1 MRRLLS
7 ATAAGV
13 MLLSAM
19 PARGAIPA
27 QAAVPATT
35 TGAHPPAQD
44 DPWEHFNRR
53 VYRLN
58 QRVDRSVIRPVAI
71 GYSRLLPKPLR
82 LAIHHV
88 LGNLGEPNIIINDA
102 LQLRLTRALRSTGRL
117 VVNSTF
123 GVAGLFDVAAGAGL
137 PHEPNSFST
146 TLGRYGVPAGPYLY
160 LPIMG
165 PSSVRGAV
173 GSGVDGALNP
183 LYWAPYAQRTT
194 VAVSTAVVG
203 GLDLR
208 VEADEPLKALV
219 GDAIDPYATLR
230 SAYLQNQQ
238 SLIDGDTIPLNSLP
252 DFDEAPV
259 PPASSPA
266 PATGGGPSN

>member
-13 MLLSAM
+13 VLLSAL
-19 PARGAIPA
+19 PA
-27 QAAVPATT
+27 QAAAPATIA
-35 TGAHPPAQD
+35 GAYPSANE

-58 QRVDRSVIRPVAI
+58 QRVDRTVIRPVAM

-88 LGNLGEPNIIINDA
+88 LGNLGEPNTIINDA

-123 GVAGLFDVAAGAGL
+123 GVAGLFDVATRAGL

-160 LPIMG
+160 LPVMG
-165 PSSVRGAV
+165 PSSVRGAI

-183 LYWAPYAQRTT
+183 LYWTPYAQRAT
-194 VAVSTAVVG
+194 VSVGAAVVG

-208 VEADEPLKALV
+208 VEADGALKGLV

-238 SLIDGDTIPLNSLP
+238 SLIDGETIPLNSLP
-252 DFDEAPV
+252 DFDEAPAPA
-259 PPASSPA
+259 PPSLRSA
-266 PATGGGPSN
+266 PATIGGASN